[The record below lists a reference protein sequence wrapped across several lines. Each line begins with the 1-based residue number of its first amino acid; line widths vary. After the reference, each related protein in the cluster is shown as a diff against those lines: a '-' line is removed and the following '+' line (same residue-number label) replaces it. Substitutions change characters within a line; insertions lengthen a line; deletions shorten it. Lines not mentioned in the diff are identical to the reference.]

1 MTEGFVE
8 AWNGRLE
15 GGYSHAKLEDDLRRL
30 AETSPFVRL
39 ERIGFSVLGKPIL
52 AAVIG
57 DGPVRVHANAAMHA
71 NEWITAPLLVAFL
84 EDLAESAV
92 KGDVLCGKTGAEL
105 LRSATLHAVPMVNPD
120 GVELVLRGA
129 GPHHPRRED
138 VLAMNGGSEDFSGW
152 KANVR
157 GVDLNDQFPA
167 FWEEERRR
175 RQVDAPGPRDYPG
188 PEPLSEPEAQ
198 ALAQCVRLRRFHL
211 VVALHTQGREIY
223 WNYRDMEPPEA
234 ASIAAAMGE
243 ASGLK
248 PVRLEGSDAG
258 FKDWFIAEFR
268 RPGFTVELGSGEN
281 PLPPAQFPSLYLELL
296 PIMETALTAVRIR
309 RGKKRAP

>member
-1 MTEGFVE
+1 M
-8 AWNGRLE
+8 AWSDRLE
-15 GGYSHAKLEDDLRRL
+15 GGYDHAKLEDDLRRL
-30 AETSPFVRL
+30 AETYAFVRL

-57 DGPVRVHANAAMHA
+57 NGPARVHVNAAMHA

-84 EDLAESAV
+84 EDYAKSV
-92 KGDVLCGKTGAEL
+92 IKGDLLCGKTGAEL
-105 LRSATLHAVPMVNPD
+105 ARSATLHAVPMVNPD

-129 GPHHPRRED
+129 GPHHPRRAE
-138 VLAMNGGSEDFSGW
+138 VLAMNGEKEDFSGW

-167 FWEEERRR
+167 FWQKEKER
-175 RQVDAPGPRDYPG
+175 RQVEAPGPRDYPG
-188 PEPLSEPEAQ
+188 AAPLSEPEAK
-198 ALAQCVRLRRFHL
+198 ALARCVRLHRFHL

-223 WNYRDMEPPEA
+223 WNYRNMEPPEA
-234 ASIAAAMGE
+234 EAIAAAMGE

-248 PVRLEGSDAG
+248 PVRLEDSDAG

-268 RPGFTVELGSGEN
+268 RPGFTVELGCGEN
-281 PLPPAQFPSLYLELL
+281 PLPASQFPSLYQELL
-296 PIMETALTAVRIR
+296 PVLETALTAAAGR
-309 RGKKRAP
+309 K

>member
-1 MTEGFVE
+1 MARRV
-8 AWNGRLE
+8 RLE
-15 GGYSHAKLEDDLRRL
+15 DGYDHARLEEDLRRL
-30 AETSPFVRL
+30 AERHPFVRL

-57 DGPVRVHANAAMHA
+57 HGPARVHVNAAMHA

-84 EDLAESAV
+84 EDWAASIGSGELLSA
-92 KGDVLCGKTGAEL
+92 KSGAEL
-105 LRSATLHAVPMVNPD
+105 ARAATLHAVPMVNPD

-129 GPHHPRRED
+129 GPHHPRRAE
-138 VLAMNGGSEDFSGW
+138 VLAMNGGRTDFSGW

-167 FWEEERRR
+167 FWEAERDR
-175 RQVDAPGPRDYPG
+175 RQVAAPGPRDYAG
-188 PEPLSEPEAQ
+188 ERPLSEPEAK
-198 ALAQCVRLRRFHL
+198 ALAACVRQHGFHL
-211 VVALHTQGREIY
+211 VLALHTQGREIY
-223 WNYRDMEPPEA
+223 WNYRGLEPPEA
-234 ASIAAAMGE
+234 EAIAAAMGE

-281 PLPPAQFPSLYLELL
+281 PLPAAQFPSLYQELL
-296 PIMETALTAVRIR
+296 PIMEKALTALPFRPPAGR
-309 RGKKRAP
+309 KGR